1 MEQIKNRQ
9 TSLFKKFHIL
19 CGKAGIEDYEK
30 RELIRSY
37 GAESSKTLSIE
48 DLRSLCDLIQYK
60 LNLKAQEEDKWR
72 KRVIAAICGYID
84 RNSICTTDKVKYAK
98 NIASKA
104 SSVKD
109 FNEIPIHKLQS
120 LYNMFLKSN
129 SLALK
134 VESLLAETEILT
146 NSIKKQLNIK

>member
-48 DLRSLCDLIQYK
+48 DLRSLCSLLQYK
-60 LNLKAQEEDKWR
+60 LNQKAQEEDKWR

-84 RNSICTTDKVKYAK
+84 CNSICTTDKVKYAK

-146 NSIKKQLNIK
+146 NSIKKQLNIN

>member
-48 DLRSLCDLIQYK
+48 DLSSLCDLIQYK

-84 RNSICTTDKVKYAK
+84 SNSIQTTDKVKYAK
-98 NIASKA
+98 SIATKA

-109 FNEIPIHKLQS
+109 FNDIPIHKLQL

-129 SLALK
+129 SLSQK
-134 VESLLAETEILT
+134 VEFLLAEAEIFS
-146 NSIKKQLNIK
+146 NNIKTSLNIK